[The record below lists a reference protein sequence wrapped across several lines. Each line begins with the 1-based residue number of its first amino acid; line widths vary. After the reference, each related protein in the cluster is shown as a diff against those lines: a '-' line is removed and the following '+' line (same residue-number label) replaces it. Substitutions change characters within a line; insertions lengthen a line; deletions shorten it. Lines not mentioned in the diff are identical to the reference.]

1 MITENELHEYNKWL
15 MTVWNPNQLYIP
27 FAVDAPK
34 AYLDHRNKVKN
45 ISSNTVLADV
55 NPLKDFLLGLRFAEH
70 PEIRKEAQRLLGIYF
85 C

>member
-1 MITENELHEYNKWL
+1 MKLAIEIIKKEIAQRKLANKHNHLRKDEINKELES
-15 MTVWNPNQLYIP
+15 
-27 FAVDAPK
+27 
-34 AYLDHRNKVKN
+34 LDNVVN
-45 ISSNTVLADV
+45 FISSNPVLADV